1 MTQHLGLLNSSCCF
15 PTIDNHNTTAYEKTR
30 DVFLIAH
37 CNYLHST
44 HGNLMGGDDAVVFVF
59 INYWPEKSQ
68 SWPTFTYSL
77 MEVKFVG
84 GMRMTP
90 A

>member
-1 MTQHLGLLNSSCCF
+1 MMQHLGLLNSSCCF

-30 DVFLIAH
+30 DVFLIAN

-44 HGNLMGGDDAVVFVF
+44 RGVLGNDAVVFVF
-59 INYWPEKSQ
+59 INYLPDKPW
-68 SWPTFTYSL
+68 SWPTFTCSS
-77 MEVKFVG
+77 MEVKVVG
-84 GMRMTP
+84 GMWMTP